1 MRSQSQSYT
10 IQRLTALW
18 ALGESGL
25 GGWMHA
31 LKLPFTGIFVGG
43 FAVVIISLL
52 AHYSQANWRQML
64 QALGLVLMVKFAV
77 SPQSPP
83 QAYVAVAF
91 QGLAGAAIYRSIGN
105 YTLASLLFGTIA
117 MLESAIQKV
126 LFMLILFGE
135 SLLQAIDK
143 FFKAIAKDFGL
154 PKDFSFSYWLIA
166 AYIGIYIIWGI
177 LLGIWISGL
186 PRRISRQADSIRASF
201 AALPATAPAGAT
213 AQKRKGKRWLWPFLL
228 VFIITVFIFSNDIE
242 DYSKVSYVL
251 LRTSAVL
258 ILFFMVLN
266 PVIKWMLERWFK
278 SQDSERHAAMRAL
291 LELQPEMK
299 GLLRPSWQ
307 LAKQEKGFARYPAFV
322 LNLVVLTL
330 HPLPYEPTD
339 IHT

>member
-1 MRSQSQSYT
+1 
-10 IQRLTALW
+10 
-18 ALGESGL
+18 
-25 GGWMHA
+25 MHA

-52 AHYSQANWRQML
+52 AHYSRSNMRQML

-91 QGLAGAAIYRSIGN
+91 QGLMGAVLYRSIGN
-105 YTLASLLFGTIA
+105 YTVASLLFGVIA
-117 MLESAIQKV
+117 MLESAVQKV

-135 SLLQAIDK
+135 PILQAIDK

-186 PRRISRQADSIRASF
+186 PRRIALQAESIRASF
-201 AALPATAPAGAT
+201 AALPASKAPEASV
-213 AQKRKGKRWLWPFLL
+213 QKKKGKRWLWPFML
-228 VFIITVFIFSNDIE
+228 VFIIAVFIFSNDIE
-242 DYSKVSYVL
+242 DYSKVTYVL

-266 PVIKWMLERWFK
+266 PMIRWMLERWFK
-278 SQDSERHAAMRAL
+278 NQDSERHAAMRSL
-291 LELQPEMK
+291 LELQPEMR

-307 LAKQEKGFARYPAFV
+307 LAKVHRGLNRYPAFV
-322 LNLVVLTL
+322 LNLVVLSL
-330 HPLPYEPTD
+330 HTLPYEPTD
-339 IHT
+339 IHTKPTRS